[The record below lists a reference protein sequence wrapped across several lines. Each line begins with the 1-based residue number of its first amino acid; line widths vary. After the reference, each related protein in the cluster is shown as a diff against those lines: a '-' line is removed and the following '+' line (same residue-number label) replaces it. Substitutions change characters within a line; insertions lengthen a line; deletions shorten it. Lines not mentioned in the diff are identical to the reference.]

1 MSPVDSLAGLA
12 AELGMQEGHLMVL
25 REDLI
30 GRDGGG
36 NKVRKA
42 AAAVGQAVADGM
54 TTVITTGAPQSN
66 HARATALAALRGGI
80 HCVLVLEGAPPTRLL
95 GNNLLEDLA
104 GAEILW
110 SEGAE
115 PAEIAA
121 ACAARAPERSR
132 IIPFGGSD
140 PAAVDVYSKVGDELR
155 KTVPD
160 LDHVVV
166 AVGSGATAAGLIRAL
181 GPRTVLAVDTG
192 AVPDPEAVLLDLLDR
207 SRPAEGWDKADLR
220 LDRRQVGSGYEH
232 VQPAVLDAVQRV
244 LRTDGV
250 LFDVTYAG
258 RALAATVAAIES
270 GHIRSTDRVL
280 LIHTG
285 GTPGLFG
292 HPELVDP
299 HERH

>member
-1 MSPVDSLAGLA
+1 MR
-12 AELGMQEGHLMVL
+12 EGRLLVL

-42 AAAVGQAVADGM
+42 AAAVGYAAANGV

-66 HARATALAALRGGI
+66 HARATALAALRKGL
-80 HCVLVLEGAPPTRLL
+80 HCVLVLEGAAPAQLL

-104 GAEILW
+104 GAEIVW
-110 SEGAE
+110 AGESD
-115 PAEIAA
+115 PADIAA
-121 ACAARAPERSR
+121 EYAARAPGSSR

-140 PAAVDVYSKVGDELR
+140 PAAVDVYAGVGHALAEA
-155 KTVPD
+155 VPA

-181 GPRTVLAVDTG
+181 GPESVLAVDTG
-192 AVPDPEAVLLDLLDR
+192 AVPDPEAILRDLLVG
-207 SRPAEGWDKADLR
+207 SRPGDGWAEADLR
-220 LDRRQVGSGYEH
+220 LDRRQVGSGYGH
-232 VQPAVLDAVQRV
+232 VQPAVLAAVRRV

-258 RALAATVAAIES
+258 RALAATIAAIES
-270 GHIRSTDRVL
+270 GEIGSAERVL

-292 HPELVDP
+292 HPELIDTND
-299 HERH
+299 